1 MAKKIQAITEYSP
14 RLEPV
19 PPVTPEELIEHI
31 VMATNQ
37 SRGSVKAVLD
47 ELDVQIE
54 SGLKNG
60 AVVRLPNSMHIRPIG
75 KADGSIRVLV
85 RVNPRVRKDVNTHF
99 RGSWKNPENIGKSA
113 DEFYALWNEA
123 HPDDLI
129 EP

>member
-1 MAKKIQAITEYSP
+1 MAKKIQAWTEFGP

-19 PPVTPEELIEHI
+19 PPMSPEEIIENI
-31 VMATNQ
+31 VLATNQ

-60 AVVRLPNSMHIRPIG
+60 AVVRLPNGTHYRPIG
-75 KADGSIRVLV
+75 KGDGSIRVKVRINPLV
-85 RVNPRVRKDVNTHF
+85 MKDVNAHY
-99 RGSWKNPENIGKSA
+99 RGSWRNPENIGKSA
-113 DEFYALWNEA
+113 DEIAALWNEA
-123 HPDDLI
+123 HPEDPV